1 MLERE
6 GRIDKVYGKVSLKD
20 EKVLYKSRININVDL
35 KKNLAQKTISFIKNG
50 DCIFLDNST
59 TVYYLAEAICQ
70 SSFKNILII
79 SNSAFLSDLF
89 LNVEGIDLV
98 STGGMLNKELN
109 CFIGPQTIKAI
120 DAFNGNKFFLSS
132 SYISVKGG
140 ISDIYHIDLID
151 VKRKML
157 QNSKESFLIIDS
169 TKFGKIGVSKY
180 FELDD
185 MDHIITDRK
194 ILESDAK
201 ELKQSKVDLIIV

>member
-35 KKNLAQKTISFIKNG
+35 KKNLAQKTLSFIENG

-70 SSFKNILII
+70 SSFKNILVI

-89 LNVEGIDLV
+89 LNVEDIDFV

>member
-1 MLERE
+1 M
-6 GRIDKVYGKVSLKD
+6 
-20 EKVLYKSRININVDL
+20 DL
-35 KKNLAQKTISFIKNG
+35 KKNLAQKTLSFIENG

-70 SSFKNILII
+70 SSFKNILVI

-89 LNVEGIDLV
+89 LNVEDIDFV